1 MMKTKINDLVR
12 LYHTETKADWSDN
25 GVKAILLTSEEIME
39 NKNKA
44 LGGLRELPQE
54 ELIKYIL
61 DGMF

>member
-12 LYHTETKADWSDN
+12 LYHTKTKQTGSGN

-44 LGGLRELPQE
+44 LGGLRELPKE